1 MTDSAPE
8 SPTSYSKGREY
19 SLELSTLDSIPGGL
33 STFVNHS
40 DPLPQHRLDTR
51 REIPSPVARERPSRK
66 APVLVDGEAAGGGFR
81 SPRPHKRAPAP
92 EGNPAAVSFLSQQ
105 GGVVG
110 YQEKNL
116 LEAQAAVAEAA
127 VSTQGRSSPVSH
139 TNPWRP
145 GSPGE
150 DTGGAFLMA
159 PPNSQTFRASK
170 VGIPYL
176 TSVGA
181 RKRIGKA
188 GELDAFASIAAFT
201 HSVPAPVPRL
211 VHPLAA
217 LPPQENLG
225 VGLEPVGP
233 SAAPIWGPR
242 QHQPTGPPNHVH
254 GSVGAFIYDKAPVDG
269 LDPRAPRAG
278 ARPGGHLDRCGG
290 VAGHGAGLTE
300 RDLTGGVYSSSSS
313 YSNSLGVGLD
323 DGSVG
328 GIAGSGAPLA
338 LKAKEEN
345 FSTSVGHPPPQ
356 HRATRI
362 RKPLS
367 GTAIKALLDDC
378 AAVYAINDAADEK
391 FQAAR
396 RAAAVEGGYSVKAPP
411 RLLSHAAGYS
421 AADAALAESARFN
434 ALARPWLAG
443 PAAQMSVHGT
453 SAAGRMAAVTSS
465 SSGGGGGGNGS
476 NGSGSGGVGVDR
488 GAMEAL
494 RAGLRA
500 TLPENPSAATLLLRH
515 RLRCVDGDG
524 DGVVADDDLLRVVM
538 ETAQGLNLKGD
549 GGHAWCTGAVLPE
562 SVGMVVR
569 HLRGGLEVGGGIVS
583 PTGSTSSGTTTGSS
597 GGGSNITPNALHR
610 VAGLPSESFVA
621 WVMGGGGGEAEGVP
635 KVQLPT
641 PTSHVPEVVMPED
654 GESAGGEGGSSSSS
668 NSEGSGVAGGKKKKA
683 GHKISGRPV
692 FEGDTPEARFSAF
705 RSHWEGKHGEAG
717 RKEMAMDREV
727 AAPGPTWASAQ
738 PVEFKVLRLA
748 GGVEGGRR

>member
-1 MTDSAPE
+1 MPDAPD
-8 SPTSYSKGREY
+8 SPTAYSKGREY
-19 SLELSTLDSIPGGL
+19 SVELSTLDTIPGGL
-33 STFVNHS
+33 STFVSQS

-81 SPRPHKRAPAP
+81 SPRAHKRAPAP
-92 EGNPAAVSFLSQQ
+92 ESNPAAVSFLSQN

-110 YQEKNL
+110 FQERNL
-116 LEAQAAVAEAA
+116 VEAQAAVAEAA
-127 VSTQGRSSPVSH
+127 MSTQGRASPVSR

-145 GSPGE
+145 GSPAE
-150 DTGGAFLMA
+150 EERGAFLMA
-159 PPNSQTFRASK
+159 PPNSHSFRASK

-176 TSVGA
+176 TSLGA

-225 VGLEPVGP
+225 VGLEPMGP
-233 SAAPIWGPR
+233 SATLPWAPR
-242 QHQPTGPPNHVH
+242 QHQPTGPPDHVH

-269 LDPRAPRAG
+269 LDPRAPRGG

-290 VAGHGAGLTE
+290 VAGHGAGLSE
-300 RDLTGGVYSSSSS
+300 RDLAGGVYSSATSHD
-313 YSNSLGVGLD
+313 GRVGGED

-338 LKAKEEN
+338 LRAKEEN

-396 RAAAVEGGYSVKAPP
+396 RAAAVEGGYSVRAPP

-421 AADAALAESARFN
+421 AADAALTESARFN

-453 SAAGRMAAVTSS
+453 SAAGRMAAVTS
-465 SSGGGGGGNGS
+465 GGGGGGG
-476 NGSGSGGVGVDR
+476 GRSGGGGNNKGGLDS

-494 RAGLRA
+494 RVGLRA
-500 TLPENPSAATLLLRH
+500 TLPANPSAATLLLRH

-538 ETAQGLNLKGD
+538 ETAQGLNLKGE
-549 GGHAWCTGAVLPE
+549 GEHAWCTGAVLPE

-569 HLRGGLEVGGGIVS
+569 HLRGVEVGGAATVS
-583 PTGSTSSGTTTGSS
+583 PTGSTSSSSTGSITS
-597 GGGSNITPNALHR
+597 DGTCITPNALHR
-610 VAGLPSESFVA
+610 VAGLPAESFVA
-621 WVMGGGGGEAEGVP
+621 WVMGGEVGGVP
-635 KVQLPT
+635 RVELPT
-641 PTSHVPEVVMPED
+641 PTSHVPEVVMPGD
-654 GESAGGEGGSSSSS
+654 VGAVGGSEGSSS
-668 NSEGSGVAGGKKKKA
+668 GSGVEESAAGGKKKKA
-683 GHKISGRPV
+683 GAHKITGRPV

-748 GGVEGGRR
+748 GGVAGGGR